1 MVKQLGDSRHASLV
15 GSVFREVHRLLTP
28 IIRSLR
34 CHENPGRNSL
44 GWLKA
49 GAFPLLEVLN
59 VFETTRSGFSADCFF
74 RDTFKNWNPPFFIG
88 KTHGFR
94 CSDLAQA
101 KTINKPPKTS
111 G

>member
-1 MVKQLGDSRHASLV
+1 MA
-15 GSVFREVHRLLTP
+15 LLAH
-28 IIRSLR
+28 SH
-34 CHENPGRNSL
+34 CS
-44 GWLKA
+44 KM
-49 GAFPLLEVLN
+49 N

-101 KTINKPPKTS
+101 KTIKNHQKPAVELLDLPFFF
-111 G
+111 GPDLLQQNAPDADRNRFLQPMAPPWHRGFC